1 MDGILELRYENGA
14 TQGRAFVLINQ
25 ATQVQLRYKLLF
37 PRRGSCV
44 PVYLGQVDSLVHVE
58 YAGGM
63 TSVILKPSSSAV
75 RTFRL

>member
-1 MDGILELRYENGA
+1 M
-14 TQGRAFVLINQ
+14 LINQ

-58 YAGGM
+58 YGGGM
-63 TSVILKPSSSAV
+63 LSVNAEFKRCTHISAM
-75 RTFRL
+75 TLGG